1 MRALIL
7 AAALLA
13 LPAWAD
19 GRLEAYISGGIG
31 EEDRAVLTASRDY
44 YNLRLAFAVRG
55 SGEYLS
61 AVRVRIV
68 DEQGAELLEADCD
81 GPLFYARLQP
91 GLYEV
96 TATYGDEAQ
105 ARRVRIGEKGAV
117 EHVLYWVE
125 PPDWR

>member
-61 AVRVRIV
+61 AVRAACGSGRR
-68 DEQGAELLEADCD
+68 
-81 GPLFYARLQP
+81 GPSSMSC
-91 GLYEV
+91 
-96 TATYGDEAQ
+96 
-105 ARRVRIGEKGAV
+105 IG
-117 EHVLYWVE
+117 
-125 PPDWR
+125 